1 MNVHTGAARAAAAN
15 LSAVLR
21 TGPFEEALRVAIAAR
36 GLSLERLRSHL
47 SARGIQVGAA
57 TLSYWQN
64 GHRRPERPDS
74 LRAVSAL
81 EEILGL
87 PPDALLVLLGP
98 RRPRGPAV
106 GLPQGSRGYRQLMP
120 AWPAVEGL
128 IASLDTTA
136 DDKLHI
142 AAQHELVWID
152 GHRSCARREV
162 FQVLRAHQDGVDR
175 YIAIVTADL
184 GADIS
189 LVNVRALENCRVGRV
204 RRDADAGVLVCEL
217 LFDLVLRTGQ
227 THLIRYEVLDE
238 SDAECDDYH
247 RGFRFPAGQYALQ
260 VRFDPEQLP
269 VACFSYQGH
278 EIRELTMTG
287 YRSVHVNV
295 APVPPGRVGIRWE
308 WDGAG

>member
-1 MNVHTGAARAAAAN
+1 MNVHTGAARAAAAD
-15 LSAVLR
+15 LPAVLR
-21 TGPFEEALRVAIAAR
+21 TGPFEEALRAAIAVR

-47 SARGIQVGAA
+47 AARGLQVGIA
-57 TLSYWQN
+57 TLSCWQN
-64 GHRRPERPDS
+64 GRRRPERPDS

-87 PPDALLVLLGP
+87 SPDALLVLLGP

-120 AWPAVEGL
+120 DWPVVEEL
-128 IASLDTTA
+128 LASLDTTA

-142 AAQHELVWID
+142 AAQHEMVWID
-152 GHRSCARREV
+152 ASRSCSRRET
-162 FQVLRAHQDGVDR
+162 FQVLRAHQDAVDR
-175 YIAIVTADL
+175 YIAITTADP

-189 LVNVRALENCRVGRV
+189 RVRLQALENCRVGRV
-204 RRDADAGVLVCEL
+204 RRDAEAGLLISEL
-217 LFDLVLRTGQ
+217 LFDLVLSTGQ

-238 SDAECDDYH
+238 SGAECGDYH

-260 VRFDPEQLP
+260 VRFDPAELP
-269 VACFSYQGH
+269 VACFAYQGR
-278 EIRELTMTG
+278 EARELTITG

-295 APVPPGRVGIRWE
+295 APVPPGNVGIRWE
-308 WDGAG
+308 WDGS

>member
-1 MNVHTGAARAAAAN
+1 VNVHTGAARDAASN
-15 LSAVLR
+15 LPAVLR
-21 TGPFEEALRVAIAAR
+21 SGPFEEALHAAIAAR

-47 SARGIQVGAA
+47 SARGIQVGTA
-57 TLSYWQN
+57 TLSCWQN

-87 PPDALLVLLGP
+87 PADALLVLLGP
-98 RRPRGPAV
+98 RRPRGPSA
-106 GLPQGSRGYRQLMP
+106 GLPQGSRAYRQLMP
-120 AWPAVEGL
+120 DWPVVEEL

-152 GHRSCARREV
+152 GARSCARRET

-175 YIAIVTADL
+175 YIAITTADP
-184 GADIS
+184 GADIDQVD
-189 LVNVRALENCRVGRV
+189 LRALENCRVGRV
-204 RRDADAGVLVCEL
+204 RRDRDAGLLISEL
-217 LFDLVLRTGQ
+217 LFDLVLGIGQ
-227 THLIRYEVLDE
+227 THLIRYEVLDT
-238 SDAECDDYH
+238 SGAECDDYH

-260 VRFDPEQLP
+260 VRFDPARLP
-269 VACFSYQGH
+269 VACFAYEGRQA
-278 EIRELTMTG
+278 RELTMTG

-295 APVPPGRVGIRWE
+295 APVPPGNVGIRWE
-308 WDGAG
+308 WDGG

>member
-1 MNVHTGAARAAAAN
+1 MNVHTGAARSAASN
-15 LSAVLR
+15 LPAVLR
-21 TGPFEEALRVAIAAR
+21 SGPFEEALRVAIAAR

-47 SARGIQVGAA
+47 SARGIAVGAA
-57 TLSYWQN
+57 TLSCWQN

-98 RRPRGPAV
+98 RRPSGPAV
-106 GLPQGSRGYRQLMP
+106 GLPPGPRGYQQLMP
-120 AWPAVEGL
+120 AWPAVEEL
-128 IASLDTTA
+128 LASLDTTA

-152 GHRSCARREV
+152 DRRSCARREV

-175 YIAIVTADL
+175 YIAIVIADP
-184 GADIS
+184 GADVS
-189 LVNVRALENCRVGRV
+189 LVSVRTLENCRVGRV
-204 RRDADAGVLVCEL
+204 RRDADTGLLICEL

-227 THLIRYEVLDE
+227 THLIRYEVIDE

-260 VRFDPEQLP
+260 VRFDPAELP
-269 VACFSYQGH
+269 VACFAYQGR
-278 EIRELTMTG
+278 EVRELTMTG

-295 APVPPGRVGIRWE
+295 APVPPGRVGIKWE
-308 WDGAG
+308 WDGG